1 MKQPLRQAFVA
12 LGLLA
17 LVASESRAQGVW
29 VPLTTSQPPGTPA
42 ELIHDAASSSQ
53 GRSVFELRI
62 HGFWRESVL
71 GADGVTYDRIRVPGM
86 GEIGQQGAP
95 ELPALRTRI
104 AVPTTAG
111 GVTLQ
116 SAVVPTGELFTFHYD
131 IYPTPKPGADGSD
144 DLGAGD
150 PAGSDEQFDIDVAIY
165 GTNADWPAAQASPN
179 APVQPFFGTVRAA
192 EVSLTPARSN
202 PVVPRLTI
210 ARRTIYSYLHA
221 GVLSQP
227 QPQSLEM
234 AKLAAVSCVNWP
246 TASAWFATNTT
257 TYTGRYLIVTPQNN
271 LGALLPFVEH
281 RKSMGFH
288 VTIRTLE
295 SLPFVT
301 CGEIRGA
308 IEAWRLLGPSNVDK
322 YCLLVG
328 DAGVL
333 PFCVSPTPEQLPGDD
348 LYGSPSG
355 TGSLLEQVFVG
366 RLPAST
372 PAELTHMLDKIIDY
386 ELDSNPQHDYRR
398 VVLAA
403 HGEDAPGKYVGAHEA
418 VANANYTVDP
428 IFNKRYGNSVST
440 TDGAVLSDVQ
450 AGRGLVAYRGHGTQK
465 TWVDWNLFGENL
477 TDIEVGALSQS
488 QLPVVWSFSC
498 TNSGIDLGKTIA
510 AAWLQA
516 TGGAVAHYGSTRV
529 SGTTKNHTLDANM
542 FRAVWDLGLTT
553 HSLAIAWSEMQM
565 DAAHPN
571 NSYQNAWMYHLL
583 GCPAMKVRR
592 DKPKELVIVVAPVIP
607 ASPNPQDFTVFV
619 TDTNGVPQPGV
630 LVSVWKESFDPQFGP
645 DEILTAV
652 YTGTGGQASFPGPTS
667 LGAINTTGRDDDGN
681 VAKEISAA
689 STGAFQKLG
698 QGTPGTQLQVPR
710 LDSNSTLQAA
720 LPVSIRVQDGRAAA
734 PGILLVSLNDNPVPL
749 FGGTVYT
756 FPEFYSQGFLTN
768 GVGDWTLFVP
778 SWPAGLPSNLEL
790 FFQAGI
796 VDPEAVD
803 GVALTNALRA
813 VTP

>member
-1 MKQPLRQAFVA
+1 MKQPLRQALVA
-12 LGLLA
+12 LGLA
-17 LVASESRAQGVW
+17 LLASETRAQTVW

-42 ELIHDAASSSQ
+42 ELIPDSGSSSQ

-62 HGFWRESVL
+62 HGFWRETVL
-71 GADGVTYDRIRVPGM
+71 GADGVKYERIRVPGM

-104 AVPTTAG
+104 AVPTTAEA
-111 GVTLQ
+111 VTLQ
-116 SAVVPTGELFTFHYD
+116 SLVVPTGELFTFQYD
-131 IYPTPKPGADGSD
+131 VYPTPKPGADGSD

-150 PAGSDEQFDIDVAIY
+150 PAGTEEEFVIDPSIY
-165 GTNADWPAAQASPN
+165 GTNANWPATQASPS
-179 APVQPFFGTVRAA
+179 ATVQPFFGTVRAA
-192 EVSLTPARSN
+192 EVLLTPVRSN
-202 PVVPRLTI
+202 PVQPRLTI
-210 ARRTIYSYLHA
+210 ARRSIYTYLHG
-221 GVLSQP
+221 GVLSP
-227 QPQSLEM
+227 SLPQSIEM

-257 TYTGRYLIVTPQNN
+257 SYSGRYLIVTTQHN
-271 LGALLPFVEH
+271 LPALAPFVEH
-281 RKSMGFH
+281 RKSMGFQ
-288 VTIRTLE
+288 VAIRTLE
-295 SLPFVT
+295 SLPFVS
-301 CGEIRGA
+301 CGEIRAA
-308 IEAWRLLGPSNVDK
+308 IEAWRLLGPANADN

-328 DAGVL
+328 TAGVL
-333 PFCVSPTPEQLPGDD
+333 PLCPSATPGQIPGDD
-348 LYGSPSG
+348 LYGSPAG
-355 TGSLLEQVFVG
+355 TGGLLETVFVG

-372 PAELTHMLDKIIDY
+372 PAEVTHMLDKIIDY
-386 ELDSNPQHDYRR
+386 ELDQQPGHDYRR

-403 HGEDAPGKYVGAHEA
+403 HKEGAPGKYVGAHEA

-428 IFNKRYGNSVST
+428 IFNKRYGDSPSG
-440 TDGAVLSDVQ
+440 TDSGVISDVE

-465 TWVDWNLFGENL
+465 TWVDWNLAGENL
-477 TDIEVGALSQS
+477 TDKEVKELKQA

-498 TNSGIDLGKTIA
+498 TNSGIDLGPTIA

-529 SGTTKNHTLDANM
+529 SGTKKNHTLDANM

-565 DAAHPN
+565 DAAHPDSTHQ
-571 NSYQNAWMYHLL
+571 NSWMYHLL

-592 DKPKELVIVVAPVIP
+592 DKTKELVLTLPPVIP
-607 ASPNPQDFTVFV
+607 ASPNPQNFTVIV

-645 DEILTAV
+645 DEILV
-652 YTGTGGQASFPGPTS
+652 SLYTGTGGQATFPGPTS

-681 VAKEISAA
+681 VAKELSAA

-698 QGTPGTQLQVPR
+698 KGTAGTQSVVPR
-710 LDSNSTLQAA
+710 LDSSSSLQAA
-720 LPVSIRVQDGRAAA
+720 LPVSIRVQDARAAA
-734 PGILLVSLNDNPVPL
+734 PGIILVSLNDNPTPL

-756 FPEFYSQGFLTN
+756 IPEFYSQGFLTD
-768 GVGDWTLFVP
+768 GFGDWTLFVP

-796 VDPEAVD
+796 VDPQAVD